1 MKSIDIIKD
10 SIKKINL
17 QLKKK
22 DKIIFKNEFQI
33 LGPKSNLDS
42 LVIVNLFVSIEEKI
56 KEVIGKE
63 INLLNEDFFDKAF
76 NSKYTL
82 ADLQKDLDK
91 KILKK
96 NNIFI

>member
-56 KEVIGKE
+56 KEIIGKE

-76 NSKYTL
+76 GSKYTL

-91 KILKK
+91 NILKK
-96 NNIFI
+96 K